1 MYLKDGGL
9 ATIKSAKK
17 RRKVAEIARGRRTT
31 ELPRGARVGVD
42 PSAEGFVLISV
53 DGTWLS
59 VLALILQDFAL
70 EATYGVRD
78 IVPPP

>member
-17 RRKVAEIARGRRTT
+17 GGKSLRLQGGRRTT

-59 VLALILQDFAL
+59 VLALVLQDFAL
-70 EATYGVRD
+70 EAT
-78 IVPPP
+78 